1 MKTQIQKLSLLA
13 LLGAAISITPRA
25 SAQITTWTG
34 AGADQNWST
43 AGNWSTSGGSTPP
56 GTVDTVVFNDA
67 AAPASA
73 GAAGTVDSILD
84 TSRSISG
91 LQYINTS
98 AAGHF
103 HTTQIA
109 DGQTL
114 TLNGA
119 LNVGVAGQTT
129 VSGMTGNGNFT
140 VNNITGNI
148 NIGGGG
154 ISTATVTFTLGNGT
168 NTLNA
173 LTLSIGESASNNG
186 RQCNLNLGAGPTI
199 INADTLNL
207 GTGKGSG
214 TIQWT
219 DPTFTNGLTIRN
231 HTGTGRASL
240 LLGNGTSG
248 SGSSN
253 GKILALGHP
262 VDILAGNIVLGRLGN
277 DTGNQQGTLSFDS
290 GTVDATSLLMELL
303 PAAGAGAGT
312 ANSSVLTVGGNPTNT
327 ATLIVNSPGGPGGGS
342 FIVSGSSNAAA
353 GRVSSATFN
362 LLTNGVVQTY
372 CSIVKAMA
380 ANNTATFNLSGTLNM
395 EAATNTIGTRLAPI
409 DNVTLDF
416 ATLIFAEDGS
426 SLNLSASTLTL
437 NDTNVVNIVSLPPII
452 HLPTVIPIMT
462 YTTLGSALNLGVGTL
477 PGDYQGNISDDG
489 AGTISLVI
497 TSGTVVVAHQDK
509 WVGNVNNNWDTTTL
523 NWLSSGVAASYSEAD
538 FVTFDDTATTGN
550 VTLLGNQH
558 TPGSVTVANS
568 TLSYVLSGI
577 GKISGSPTLTKS
589 GSGSL
594 TLSESGGD
602 NFSGG
607 IAVHGGTLILDNAN
621 SAISGG
627 MTNDVGTVVQIGNND
642 ASGVLPLGNLDIEGT
657 LAYGRSNNVTVA
669 TVIAGGGGLVQ
680 KGSGT
685 LTLSG
690 ASTYSGNTIVSNGA
704 LAFSSVGTVAS
715 PLISVKNATLNLT
728 TAVSQA
734 AFGTVA
740 LTNGTLQVGAN
751 TTLFNF
757 TTLAVSNSSIV
768 INADVFGAGTLS
780 ATTLNSGGT
789 SNNITI
795 PTIQNLTLTPA
806 FPTIIPLITYS
817 SFGGSFNFAATLPVG
832 ISGYISNDVSTLT
845 VRLVITN
852 APQTIVWNGGS
863 ATGNNWSD
871 AANWTGVAINP
882 LDALTFDG
890 ILRTNNVNDSA
901 AGTKYSGI
909 TFNSGAGP
917 FTLSGNSINLAGT
930 IVNNNSID
938 ETVNLGLALTGNA
951 TLDGGFAGGTLV
963 MRGAITNAA
972 TNDITLTNLNS
983 GTISDLWQS
992 TNGGLLEMQVGSGG
1006 IWTILDGTGSGT
1018 LVPVG
1023 RARIHI
1029 NPSATGEFDYGTSN
1043 SAPNIDLGFT
1053 TNGQIS
1059 IDGLTSGTF
1068 AMNNGTLKANSFVS
1082 GGSGTQHG
1090 LLNMNGGTL
1099 IIGNGGFTA
1108 GGGNGAGSFTT
1119 TITNGSIYI
1128 TNGGGFV
1135 LTQRSPSTINQS
1147 GGLLQLGT
1155 IILATGTTIGGN
1167 GIYNLNGGTFSAT
1180 NISVGRDGNNAWGLV
1195 NYNGGTLK
1203 VGGNSTVFFSQV
1215 NLAPLT
1221 NIVQSGGAVID
1232 TAGFNTTFNVPF
1244 LTDPNLGGVQDGGL
1258 IKQGAGI
1265 LTLSTP
1271 NTYNGSNTVNAGTLF
1286 VSGSVLGDVKV
1297 NATGTLAGTGS
1308 VGGNVVANGTIAPGT
1323 TNNNGVLTVVS
1334 NVTLSASGTAAMKL
1348 KKGSLTN
1355 DVLSVT
1361 DAAGTITYGGTLSL
1375 TNISGSLA
1383 ANDTFKLFNAAN
1395 YAGSFASIVPATPG
1409 AGLTWNTNNLI
1420 VNGTLSIVGGS
1431 TPTTNA
1437 NILSVKLSGTN
1448 LLIHGTNNNG
1458 GQNFHYAVL
1467 TSTNITTPL
1476 SNWTSVVTNPF
1487 NTDGTF
1493 DYSTPVDP
1501 TQPRLFID
1509 VKAVP

>member
-1 MKTQIQKLSLLA
+1 MHLLLLFASMFAVTQLA
-13 LLGAAISITPRA
+13 GAAG
-25 SAQITTWTG
+25 TTRWSG
-34 AGADQNWST
+34 AGVDQNWST
-43 AGNWSTSGGSTPP
+43 VGNWTSSGGSTPP
-56 GTVDTVVFNDA
+56 VAGDTVAFGGGAFPLSTNINGAVDNVVDA
-67 AAPASA
+67 S
-73 GAAGTVDSILD
+73 TTI
-84 TSRSISG
+84 TS
-91 LQYINTS
+91 LLYTNTS
-98 AAGHF
+98 NIAPNSF
-103 HTTQIA
+103 HTTQIN

-129 VSGMTGNGNFT
+129 VAAMTGNGNFT
-140 VNNITGNI
+140 VNNIAGNI

-154 ISTATVTFTLGNGT
+154 ISTATVTFTLANGT

-173 LTLSIGESASNNG
+173 LTLSMGESASNNG
-186 RQCNLNLGAGPTI
+186 RQCILNLGSGPTI
-199 INADTLNL
+199 INADNLNL

-214 TIQWT
+214 TIQWI

-231 HTGTGRASL
+231 HTGTGRAAL

-253 GKILALGHP
+253 GKLLAIGHP
-262 VDILAGNIVLGRLGN
+262 VNILANTIVLGRLGN
-277 DTGNQQGTLSFDS
+277 DTGNQQGTLSFDN
-290 GTVDATSLLMELL
+290 GTVDTASLLMELI

-327 ATLIVNSPGGPGGGS
+327 ATLIVNSPGSPGLGS
-342 FIVSGSSNAAA
+342 FIVSGSSNSAA

-372 CSIVKAMA
+372 CSIIKAMA
-380 ANNTATFNLSGTLNM
+380 ANNTATLNISGTLNM
-395 EAATNTIGTRLAPI
+395 EAATNTIGQRLVPI

-416 ATLIFAEDGS
+416 ATLIVGEDGS
-426 SLNLSASTLTL
+426 SLNMSAGTLNL
-437 NDTNVVNIVSLPPII
+437 NDTNVVNVTVLPAII
-452 HLPTVIPIMT
+452 HLPTSIPIIT
-462 YTTLGSALNLGVGTL
+462 YTTLATALNLGVGSL
-477 PGDYQGNISDDG
+477 PGDYQGKIVDDG

-497 TSGTVVVAHQDK
+497 TNGTVVTPKNDTWIGGVI
-509 WVGNVNNNWDTTTL
+509 NTWDVSAL
-523 NWLSSGVAASYSEAD
+523 NWTNAGLTLTNYSEAD
-538 FVTFDDTATTGN
+538 FVTFNDLANTGN
-550 VTLLGNQH
+550 IIISVPHAPGGITAANNTLN
-558 TPGSVTVANS
+558 
-568 TLSYVLSGI
+568 YVLSGI
-577 GKISGSPTLTKS
+577 GKISGSPSLVKS

-594 TLSESGGD
+594 ILSESGGD

-607 IAVHGGTLILDNAN
+607 IAVHGGTLILANAN

-627 MTNDVGTVVQIGNND
+627 LTNDAGTVVQIGNND
-642 ASGVLPLGNLDIEGT
+642 ANGTLPLGNLDIEGT
-657 LAYGRSNNVTVA
+657 LAYSRSNNLTVA
-669 TVIAGGGGLVQ
+669 TAITGGGGLVQ
-680 KGSGT
+680 KGGGT

-704 LAFSSVGTVAS
+704 LAFSSAGTVAS

-728 TAVSQA
+728 TAVSQT

-740 LTNGTLQVGAN
+740 LTNSTLQVGTN
-751 TTLFNF
+751 TTLFTFN
-757 TTLAVSNSSIV
+757 TLAASNSSIV
-768 INADVFGAGTLS
+768 INADVFGS
-780 ATTLNSGGT
+780 ATLAATALNSGGT
-789 SNNITI
+789 SNNITV
-795 PTIQNLTLTPA
+795 PAIQNLTLTPT
-806 FPTIIPLITYS
+806 FPTIIPLITYTTFS
-817 SFGGSFNFAATLPVG
+817 GSFNFAATLPVG
-832 ISGYISNDVSTLT
+832 VSGYISNDVSTLT

-852 APQTIVWNGGS
+852 APQTIIWNGGS
-863 ATGNNWSD
+863 ASGNNWSD
-871 AANWTGVAINP
+871 AANWTGVAINS

-890 ILRTNNVNDSA
+890 ILRTNNVNDTA

-909 TFNSGAGP
+909 TFNGGAGP

-951 TLDGGFAGGTLV
+951 TLDGGSGGGTLV

-972 TNDITLTNLNS
+972 TNDITVANLNN
-983 GTISDLWQS
+983 GTLSDLWQS
-992 TNGGLLEMQVGSGG
+992 TNGGLIEMQVGSGG
-1006 IWTILDGTGSGT
+1006 IWTIVDGTGGGT
-1018 LVPVG
+1018 LVQAG

-1043 SAPNIDLGFT
+1043 SAPNMDLGFT
-1053 TNGQIS
+1053 TNGQVS
-1059 IDGLTSGTF
+1059 IDGGTSGTF
-1068 AMNNGTLKANSFVS
+1068 AMNNGTLKVNSLTS

-1090 LLNMNGGTL
+1090 LLNMNGGTF
-1099 IIGNGGFTA
+1099 IIGSGGFTA

-1167 GIYNLNGGTFSAT
+1167 GTYNLGGGTLNAT
-1180 NISVGRDGNNAWGLV
+1180 NISVGRDGNNAWGLM

-1203 VGGNSTVFFSQV
+1203 VGANSAGFFSQV

-1232 TAGFNTTFNVPF
+1232 TAGFNATFNVPF
-1244 LTDPNLGGVQDGGL
+1244 LTDPTLGGAQDGGL
-1258 IKQGAGI
+1258 VKQGAGI

-1286 VSGSVLGDVKV
+1286 ISGSVLGDVKV
-1297 NATGTLAGTGS
+1297 NATGTLGGTGS
-1308 VGGNVVANGTIAPGT
+1308 VGGAAVVNGTIAPGT
-1323 TNNNGVLTVVS
+1323 TNNNGVLTVAS
-1334 NVTLSASGTAAMKL
+1334 NVTINASGTAAMKL

-1375 TNISGSLA
+1375 TNISGTLA
-1383 ANDTFKLFNAAN
+1383 ASDTFKLFNAAN
-1395 YAGSFASIVPATPG
+1395 YAGAFANIVPATPG
-1409 AGLTWNTNNLI
+1409 GGLAWNTNNLT
-1420 VNGTLSIVGGS
+1420 VNGTLSITGAAA
-1431 TPTTNA
+1431 PTTNA
-1437 NILSVKLSGTN
+1437 NILSVKLSGNN

-1458 GQNFHYAVL
+1458 GQNFRYAVL
-1467 TSTNITTPL
+1467 SSTNIATPL

-1487 NTDGTF
+1487 NADGTF

-1501 TQPRLFID
+1501 TQPRVFID